1 VAVANGWAVKGLVPI
16 LLTALLGGLPLLGC
30 SRAAVQK
37 PKPQPFVFRALDLR
51 QQDAKGRPTWELISP
66 EARYDLQGRQARV
79 KRPRGVI
86 YAAGKPRYRIEAASG
101 TVLNDGEMIELEGG
115 VRIQVLGPKP
125 SVISGDRVRWIPKR
139 ERIAIDRRPM
149 LVDQASRLTA
159 TTALFLIDQSKLELR
174 GPTRLLNKQL
184 DLRVARADWFASTG
198 ALLAAGPVLGERRVG
213 KGPVQTLTASAL
225 EGNTRDEVLDALA
238 PVRFTDPAQNTV
250 IDAQRVRWT
259 STTERISTL
268 LPFVGRSGKLQV
280 RGNSLEVQLDQHWAL
295 IPSGCDLRQP
305 GEKLLAR
312 DCLYNWQTRSV
323 LARGGVV
330 LHRDANQQ
338 VTRSDQVVGRVGTGG
353 LAEFT
358 TPGGRVNSQLRIAPS
373 SPGPGSRPGRTTPAV
388 TF

>member
-1 VAVANGWAVKGLVPI
+1 M
-16 LLTALLGGLPLLGC
+16 
-30 SRAAVQK
+30 
-37 PKPQPFVFRALDLR
+37 
-51 QQDAKGRPTWELISP
+51 
-66 EARYDLQGRQARV
+66 
-79 KRPRGVI
+79 I